1 VLTEQQLRLYA
12 RQVILR
18 ELGQAGQA
26 QLCAA
31 EVALAEPSPAGEIA
45 ADYLRRAGVQV
56 VTGPALSLAVPSAA
70 QVDAIAGE
78 PALQACAEWLA
89 GAWTAVE
96 TIKQCVGV
104 GSPARSD
111 LSPLTAEID

>member
-18 ELGQAGQA
+18 ELGQNGQA
-26 QLCAA
+26 ELCAA
-31 EVALAEPSPAGEIA
+31 QVALPPPSAAASIA

-56 VTGPALSLAVPSAA
+56 VAGAALPIAVPSAA
-70 QVDAIAGE
+70 EVEAIAGE

-104 GSPARSD
+104 GSPARSA
-111 LSPLTAEID
+111 LLPLTAEID

>member
-1 VLTEQQLRLYA
+1 MLTEQQLRLYA

-31 EVALAEPSPAGEIA
+31 QVALAEPATPAGEVT
-45 ADYLRRAGVQV
+45 ADYLRRAGMQV
-56 VTGPALSLAVPSAA
+56 IAAPTGLALPSAA
-70 QVDAIAGE
+70 QIEELAGE
-78 PALQACAEWLA
+78 PALQACAEWLV

-96 TIKQCVGV
+96 AIKQCVGV
-104 GSPARSD
+104 GSPARSGPQ
-111 LSPLTAEID
+111 PLTAEID